1 MIKFGEDG
9 QPIREGFQSGTA
21 GGVVQPRVNA
31 NTNGGAPVIDATP
44 MPPHLERQP
53 IAAPAPPV
61 EEPQL
66 PPPKPVDQFPI
77 TVRLLY
83 RSIRGNNQEELTSLT
98 FREPTGGDI
107 NRCGNPCRIDSE
119 GNVIIDEKKM
129 MLIMANLSG
138 VLLPLL
144 DRMDPRDWN
153 SCAYRLRN
161 FFLPDLAA
169 W

>member
-1 MIKFGEDG
+1 MEFGKDG
-9 QPIREGFQSGTA
+9 QAVREGFQGA
-21 GGVVQPRVNA
+21 VGPQQPRPVG
-31 NTNGGAPVIDATP
+31 NGGDNKVIDATP
-44 MPPHLERQP
+44 LPPHLTRPEPR
-53 IAAPAPPV
+53 PAPPV
-61 EEPQL
+61 EVEEPQQ

-83 RSIRGNNQEELTSLT
+83 KSIRGNNQEELTSLT

-107 NRCGNPCRIDSE
+107 NRCGNPCRIDAE
-119 GNVIIDEKKM
+119 GNVLIDEKKM

-153 SCAYRLRN
+153 SCAYRLRG